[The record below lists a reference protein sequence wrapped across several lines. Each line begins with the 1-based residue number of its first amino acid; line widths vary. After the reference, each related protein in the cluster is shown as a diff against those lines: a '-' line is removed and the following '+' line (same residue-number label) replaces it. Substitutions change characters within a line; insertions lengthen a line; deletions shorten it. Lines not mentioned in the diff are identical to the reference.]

1 MKRSFL
7 VVLLA
12 LCLAA
17 FSGCGS
23 SSGGSGSG
31 GSGGSGGGGGGSKPP
46 GNGQLS
52 QLNHIVFMLQ
62 ENRSFDQYFGKLND
76 YRTAHGKG
84 ADVDGLPAGASNPSN
99 DGTSTVASFH
109 FATVCSENVTPSW
122 NASRRDINRYNPTS
136 TTYNMDGF
144 VYSAAHYAQDNN
156 AQRPG
161 AYTDTE
167 GIRAMG
173 YYTDADLPYYYFMAT
188 QFATSDRFFSP
199 ILSRT
204 PPNRLATFAASALG
218 VVNDI
223 PANTTYSQDTIFT
236 LLQNAGITWKIYET
250 SGNTYLGYFGSFYA
264 KYKST
269 NIAPISQYF
278 DDVKNGKLPQVAFIE
293 TGVETSDEGGTSSL
307 DEHPDANI
315 QKGAAYVA
323 KIINALMTSSSWKDS
338 AFILTYDEGGG
349 NYDHVP
355 PHSAAVPD
363 STPPMLQPT
372 DDPDTYN
379 RTGFRVPILVIS
391 PFTKVGYVSHTVMDT
406 TAILK
411 FIEKRF
417 SLPSL
422 TARDAA
428 QADMSEFF
436 DFTNIPNQTAPS
448 GVPTQPTSGTCS
460 IHSITP

>member
-1 MKRSFL
+1 MKRYLGFAALAFFL
-7 VVLLA
+7 A
-12 LCLAA
+12 TFA
-17 FSGCGS
+17 GCGALSSSNS
-23 SSGGSGSG
+23 SSGNG
-31 GSGGSGGGGGGSKPP
+31 GNGGGTPPP

-52 QLNHIVFMLQ
+52 QLNHIVWMWQ
-62 ENRSFDQYFGKLND
+62 ENRSFDNYFGKLND
-76 YRTAHGKG
+76 YRTAHGQD
-84 ADVDGLPAGASNPSN
+84 ASVDGLPADASNPSM
-99 DGTSTVASFH
+99 DGTTTVAAFH
-109 FATVCSENVTPSW
+109 YATVCSENLSPSW
-122 NASRRDINRYNPTS
+122 NAARRDINRYNPMS
-136 TTYNMDGF
+136 ANSPMDGF
-144 VYSAAHYAQDNN
+144 VYSAGRYAQDSD

-161 AYTDTE
+161 AYADTE
-167 GIRAMG
+167 GLRAMG

-204 PPNRLATFAASALG
+204 PPNRIAGFAASALG

-223 PANTTYSQDTIFT
+223 PPGTSFTQQQIFG
-236 LLQNAGITWKIYET
+236 LLQNAGISWKIYET
-250 SGNTYLGYFGSFYA
+250 SGNTYLGYFGSFFS

-269 NIAPISQYF
+269 NIAPISQYYT
-278 DDVKNGKLPQVAFIE
+278 DVANGTLPQVAFIE

-307 DEHPDANI
+307 DEHPDANV

-323 KIINALMTSSSWKDS
+323 KIINALMTSKSWKDS
-338 AFILTYDEGGG
+338 AFFLTYDEGGG

-355 PHSAAVPD
+355 PQPAVVPD
-363 STPPMLQPT
+363 SIPPMLAPT

-379 RTGFRVPILVIS
+379 RTGFRVPLLVVS
-391 PFTKVGYVSHTVMDT
+391 PFTKTGYVSHTVMDS

-417 SLPSL
+417 NLPNL

-428 QADMSEFF
+428 QPDMSEFF

-448 GVPTQPTSGTCS
+448 NVPTQPTNGNCA
-460 IHSITP
+460 IHSIVP